1 MDETQVID
9 PAAHERLRE
18 WGGSKLLREMV
29 KLFLE
34 NTGARMEMISSGF
47 ETGETRQVEH
57 GAHSLKSS
65 AANVGA
71 EVVRGLAQRLETLAS
86 AGDFDAARDLH
97 EPLRAA
103 VTAADARLRDM
114 IEGFEE

>member
-1 MDETQVID
+1 MDDTQVID
-9 PAAHERLRE
+9 PAAHDRLIE

-29 KLFLE
+29 RLFLE

-47 ETGETRQVEH
+47 ETGEAGLVEH

-71 EVVRGLAQRLETLAS
+71 EMVRALAQQLETLAS
-86 AGDFDAARDLH
+86 RGDVDAARDLH